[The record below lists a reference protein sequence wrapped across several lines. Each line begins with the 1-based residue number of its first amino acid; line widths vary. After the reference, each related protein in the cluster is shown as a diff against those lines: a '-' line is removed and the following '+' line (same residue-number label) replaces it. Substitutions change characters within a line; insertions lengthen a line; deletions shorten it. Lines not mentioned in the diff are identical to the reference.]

1 MSKKSLH
8 SSTLERRTAFLCR
21 PIHRH
26 PFVFKDRANQ
36 LCQFKAAHRLQSLH
50 ERVNPVVVS
59 EDTIHYPAACSDDLH
74 RYPHDPIEK
83 PSKFHSKKLIAL
95 LTFAHQ
101 QCKPCFQCP
110 GQGCHDHIGPVGDQ
124 GVSTGIRN
132 ALRPF
137 LSCSMRFSWLHR
149 SLQNQTTSGALKSVL
164 LVM

>member
-1 MSKKSLH
+1 MSKVSLRIC
-8 SSTLERRTAFLCR
+8 SSKDSEAFWRT
-21 PIHRH
+21 PI
-26 PFVFKDRANQ
+26 PLNFFVFSDRANQ

-59 EDTIHYPAACSDDLH
+59 EDTIHYPAPCSDDLH

-83 PSKFHSKKLIAL
+83 PSKFQSKKLIAL

-110 GQGCHDHIGPVGDQ
+110 GQGCHHHIGPVGDQ
-124 GVSTGIRN
+124 GIHRHPQRIEN
-132 ALRPF
+132 ILEF
-137 LSCSMRFSWLHR
+137 SMRFSWLHR